1 MDYKKILVPVDGSD
15 HSLTAID
22 HAVALAKITGGK
34 VDLVNVVDIAERVQI
49 YTQFHAVYVPEN
61 YLNDL
66 LALGDQVI
74 IEALTHLPDDVKG
87 EVAVKTGE
95 PREFLRD
102 YIENREY
109 DLVVMGNRG
118 LGSLSGLVLGSV
130 GQFLIHNA
138 PCPVMIVK

>member
-22 HAVALAKITGGK
+22 HAVALARITGGK
-34 VDLVNVVDIAERVQI
+34 VDLINVVDIAERVQI

-66 LALGDQVI
+66 LALGDQVLT
-74 IEALTHLPDDVKG
+74 EAMTHLPDDVKG

-102 YIENREY
+102 YIENRKY

-118 LGSLSGLVLGSV
+118 LGSLSGIVLGSV
-130 GQFLIHNA
+130 SQFLIHNA
-138 PCPVMIVK
+138 SCPVMIVK

>member
-34 VDLVNVVDIAERVQI
+34 VDLINVVDITERVQI

-74 IEALTHLPDDVKG
+74 TEALTHLPDDVKG
-87 EVAVKTGE
+87 ESVVKTGE

-102 YIENREY
+102 YIKNRGY
-109 DLVVMGNRG
+109 DLVIMGNRG

-130 GQFLIHNA
+130 SQFLIHNA

>member
-34 VDLVNVVDIAERVQI
+34 VDLINVVDIAERVQI

-74 IEALTHLPDDVKG
+74 IEALSHLPDDVKG

-130 GQFLIHNA
+130 SQFLIHNA